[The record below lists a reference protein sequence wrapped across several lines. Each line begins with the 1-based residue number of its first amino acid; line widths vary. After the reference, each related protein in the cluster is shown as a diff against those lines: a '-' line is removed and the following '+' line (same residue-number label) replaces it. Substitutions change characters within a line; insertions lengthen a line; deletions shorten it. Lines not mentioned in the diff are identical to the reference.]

1 MTIDDELLELGEE
14 YAKKEQILVDEWKK
28 QRPNFVGFAEVNS
41 PELKKLRQERKEK
54 FAEILKKYNKINS
67 SD

>member
-28 QRPNFVGFAEVNS
+28 QRPNFVGFAEVDS

-54 FAEILKKYNKINS
+54 FAEILKKYNKI
-67 SD
+67 

>member
-1 MTIDDELLELGEE
+1 MTIDDELLKIGEE

-28 QRPNFVGFAEVNS
+28 QRPNFVGFAEIDS

-54 FAEILKKYNKINS
+54 FAEILKKYNKL
-67 SD
+67 